1 MTEDRRIWSVKENTS
16 PFSQG
21 LFLLSIKGFLDKEVE
36 FAGLN
41 LPQSACPTFPS
52 LFPETKQR
60 TEGRWLTPG

>member
-36 FAGLN
+36 FAG
-41 LPQSACPTFPS
+41 S
-52 LFPETKQR
+52 
-60 TEGRWLTPG
+60 